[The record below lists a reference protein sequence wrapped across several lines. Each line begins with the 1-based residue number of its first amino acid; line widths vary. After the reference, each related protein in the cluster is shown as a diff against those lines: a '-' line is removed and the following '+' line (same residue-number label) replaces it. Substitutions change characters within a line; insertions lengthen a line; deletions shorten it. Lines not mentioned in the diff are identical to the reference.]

1 MTVFMFNR
9 KFLHKLKITGGSD
22 LFFLKNLLFC
32 NGSFI
37 HSPLGKGRGG
47 SLKIIPGMNE
57 FE

>member
-1 MTVFMFNR
+1 MVNR

-22 LFFLKNLLFC
+22 LFFLKNPLFC

-37 HSPLGKGRGG
+37 HPPLGKGGRR
-47 SLKIIPGMNE
+47 SLKIIPDMNE